1 MAYDIIAQETAA
13 VAATSPAEIAIFQRM
28 DTDADAYTVPV
39 GRIFK
44 GFTFCHNTGTSW
56 DYTFYP
62 GTTSVAANSRAG
74 DGGAVLDGT
83 FHHTSTGFENKY
95 PLYMNAGD
103 KIKRRSSHSWYLM
116 GIETTVNTVSWDTS
130 S

>member
-56 DYTFYP
+56 DYTF
-62 GTTSVAANSRAG
+62 
-74 DGGAVLDGT
+74 
-83 FHHTSTGFENKY
+83 
-95 PLYMNAGD
+95 
-103 KIKRRSSHSWYLM
+103 
-116 GIETTVNTVSWDTS
+116 
-130 S
+130 